1 MPTARELL
9 EQAEALMRRD
19 RMAALAGDDDFPLLT
34 DAIPDPLPAE
44 GAAAL
49 PPPQETAAPLPPP
62 ASANDIVVVPPPVTS
77 DAVALPAL
85 PPLLEPAPAM
95 STPVEPPMARLA
107 FEDRVVGRDQ
117 QGEPSIW
124 SVPPGAAVTITE
136 TGPDS
141 LSPLLEEIERSS
153 RGSAAGGHTLWRTD
167 ASEDVAEIVEAVSAE
182 TEVSAD
188 ASLVDRGEDIITPS
202 DDFPLDA
209 TLDAT
214 RWNLMAEDIR
224 MQVLQRIDIF
234 TDTGLHEQLNQ
245 RLQPIVDRASADL
258 VAAINQHVGQILR
271 EYVAEAI
278 EREIEK
284 WRQGPR

>member
-19 RMAALAGDDDFPLLT
+19 RMAALAADADFPLLT
-34 DAIPDPLPAE
+34 DVVPDAADAADVA
-44 GAAAL
+44 GAAPDAAAT
-49 PPPQETAAPLPPP
+49 PVAAPLAVDIDIAMAPP
-62 ASANDIVVVPPPVTS
+62 ASQDFAPPEP
-77 DAVALPAL
+77 AVA
-85 PPLLEPAPAM
+85 
-95 STPVEPPMARLA
+95 RLVSEHIEVA
-107 FEDRVVGRDQ
+107 QDQ
-117 QGEPSIW
+117 HGEPSIW
-124 SVPPGAAVTITE
+124 GVPSNGVETTTE

-141 LSPLLEEIERSS
+141 LSPLNVDTRE
-153 RGSAAGGHTLWRTD
+153 GAPGPANDGTPLWRDED
-167 ASEDVAEIVEAVSAE
+167 ADGAAEIVEAAAGETGSGAE
-182 TEVSAD
+182 
-188 ASLVDRGEDIITPS
+188 ASLVEVGEDIVAPAE
-202 DDFPLDA
+202 DFPLDA

-234 TDTGLHEQLNQ
+234 TDAGLRDQLNR

-284 WRQGPR
+284 WRQEPR